1 MKNNKTLLQ
10 TVQRLGKKELL
21 RYASNIGMNP
31 DESQGISELRQEY
44 ADYILSNP
52 KEILIRLPKGDLDII
67 KRAKDSKSPAD
78 LYALDIHLSPI
89 MVLYGMADVESPYED
104 AVGINIPDDLCKS
117 LFFASKASKAR
128 ASMTPMY
135 KGFATCLRL
144 T

>member
-52 KEILIRLPKGDLDII
+52 KEILIRLPK
-67 KRAKDSKSPAD
+67 
-78 LYALDIHLSPI
+78 
-89 MVLYGMADVESPYED
+89 VLRD
-104 AVGINIPDDLCKS
+104 
-117 LFFASKASKAR
+117 
-128 ASMTPMY
+128 
-135 KGFATCLRL
+135 
-144 T
+144 